1 MKEFLSV
8 LAVGVTAG
16 LLFII
21 AHSVFTKLI
30 WHLVVKKSPL
40 AAWLNGLFTPILTL
54 SVVIFMS
61 LCRDYNFIPRD
72 LFYISSL
79 FCSAIMVP
87 YAIKFILKVD
97 KNNRN

>member
-1 MKEFLSV
+1 MKDFLSV

-16 LLFII
+16 LIFII

-40 AAWLNGLFTPILTL
+40 AAWLNGLFTPILTFIT
-54 SVVIFMS
+54 VVI
-61 LCRDYNFIPRD
+61 LCSFRDLYQIPRNLQD
-72 LFYISSL
+72 VMFYSYIL
-79 FCSAIMVP
+79 LIAP
-87 YAIKFILKVD
+87 YAIKFVLKVD